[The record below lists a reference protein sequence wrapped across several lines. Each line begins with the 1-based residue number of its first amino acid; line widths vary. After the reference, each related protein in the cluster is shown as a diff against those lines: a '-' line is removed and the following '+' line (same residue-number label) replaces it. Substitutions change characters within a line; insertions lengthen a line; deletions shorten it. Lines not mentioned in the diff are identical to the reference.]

1 MNPNHHDKSK
11 KKMSNRLDT
20 KLVNFKNV
28 LNLTGINP
36 NTVNYILTPKKIYI
50 IKISLNLS
58 LSILKEKKRQIKFK
72 TFQN

>member
-1 MNPNHHDKSK
+1 MTKA
-11 KKMSNRLDT
+11 KKMSNRLDA

-28 LNLTGINP
+28 LNLTGISP

-58 LSILKEKKRQIKFK
+58 LSILKEKKRKIKFK

>member
-1 MNPNHHDKSK
+1 MTKA

-28 LNLTGINP
+28 LNLTGISP

-50 IKISLNLS
+50 VKISLNLS

>member
-1 MNPNHHDKSK
+1 MTKA

-28 LNLTGINP
+28 LNLTGISP
-36 NTVNYILTPKKIYI
+36 NIVNYILTPKNIYI

-58 LSILKEKKRQIKFK
+58 LSMLKEKKK
-72 TFQN
+72 TN

>member
-1 MNPNHHDKSK
+1 MTKA

-28 LNLTGINP
+28 LNLTGISP
-36 NTVNYILTPKKIYI
+36 NTVDYILTPKKIYI

>member
-1 MNPNHHDKSK
+1 MTKA

-28 LNLTGINP
+28 LNLTGISP
-36 NTVNYILTPKKIYI
+36 NTVDYILTPKKIYI

-58 LSILKEKKRQIKFK
+58 LSILKEKKK
-72 TFQN
+72 TNQV